1 MKLMQIMKLT
11 GKEVQEW
18 NDDERETRRMEG
30 REMKIKRRK
39 KGKHQMWSD

>member
-11 GKEVQEW
+11 GNDVQER
-18 NDDERETRRMEG
+18 NDDERETGRREG
-30 REMKIKRRK
+30 REMKMKRRR